1 MKVSIVDVS
10 KEIFAGGDVPKDR
23 FSIKKTEKYSVPVY
37 ANAEKNNGLYG
48 YTDLARVSD
57 ECVTV
62 AARGTIGYCARRYEP
77 FLPCLLYTSGRRA
90 WLVFL
95 SVGIILTCVVLY
107 DVNVRGN
114 AGNYGGL
121 AQYLTINDDW
131 GTHRWYIWRIGM
143 ESYGDFSIK
152 QKIFGAGPDT
162 YGAVVM
168 ENYYDEMVMR
178 YGEFFDSAHN

>member
-77 FLPCLLYTSGRRA
+77 FLPVVRLIT
-90 WLVFL
+90 VIP
-95 SVGIILTCVVLY
+95 VGYQDI
-107 DVNVRGN
+107 
-114 AGNYGGL
+114 
-121 AQYLTINDDW
+121 
-131 GTHRWYIWRIGM
+131 
-143 ESYGDFSIK
+143 
-152 QKIFGAGPDT
+152 
-162 YGAVVM
+162 
-168 ENYYDEMVMR
+168 
-178 YGEFFDSAHN
+178 

>member
-1 MKVSIVDVS
+1 MDWKRLERKSEEGLFLRGGAETIQICGGYMKVSIVDVS

-77 FLPCLLYTSGRRA
+77 FLPVVRLIT
-90 WLVFL
+90 VIPNHK
-95 SVGIILTCVVLY
+95 IISN
-107 DVNVRGN
+107 D
-114 AGNYGGL
+114 
-121 AQYLTINDDW
+121 YL
-131 GTHRWYIWRIGM
+131 
-143 ESYGDFSIK
+143 
-152 QKIFGAGPDT
+152 
-162 YGAVVM
+162 
-168 ENYYDEMVMR
+168 
-178 YGEFFDSAHN
+178 